1 MKKILILLT
10 SITLLTGCAE
20 TIALLGPASSL
31 VGGGNVVH
39 SSISSAAS
47 YGIKKTTG
55 KSPMQ
60 HAIAY
65 AEEKNPNNKK
75 ERCTTFAKETESV
88 ACYIAKKQISTV
100 KKSTSRKIKNVI
112 NLSTSKITKKTKKE
126 KELHLQKKIKTKK
139 ETQIKSIESMI
150 VESAISKKQ
159 ASHLKVAITKSYK
172 NRYLSK

>member
-10 SITLLTGCAE
+10 SMMFLTGCVE
-20 TIALLGPASSL
+20 TVALLGPASSIA
-31 VGGGNVVH
+31 GGGNVIH

-60 HAIAY
+60 HALAY
-65 AEEKNPNNKK
+65 AEDKNPNKK
-75 ERCTTFAKETESV
+75 KDRCLSFVKKSESE

-126 KELHLQKKIKTKK
+126 KELHLQKKIHRCVCTF
-139 ETQIKSIESMI
+139 
-150 VESAISKKQ
+150 
-159 ASHLKVAITKSYK
+159 
-172 NRYLSK
+172 